1 MSKKLLPVRD
11 NINQDSNRD
20 VDNDV
25 VSIDSQINSM
35 DDDND
40 VEDDDQIS
48 VIVDMI
54 SYPNFF
60 WVLIVMIN

>member
-1 MSKKLLPVRD
+1 MMDFSILINF
-11 NINQDSNRD
+11 NISQDSNHD

-25 VSIDSQINSM
+25 VSIDSRINSM

-54 SYPNFF
+54 SYLNFF
-60 WVLIVMIN
+60 

>member
-25 VSIDSQINSM
+25 VSIESQMNSI
-35 DDDND
+35 DDD
-40 VEDDDQIS
+40 DDD
-48 VIVDMI
+48 
-54 SYPNFF
+54 
-60 WVLIVMIN
+60 

>member
-1 MSKKLLPVRD
+1 MMDFSILVKT
-11 NINQDSNRD
+11 DSSNHD

-25 VSIDSQINSM
+25 VSIDSRINSM

-54 SYPNFF
+54 SYLNFF
-60 WVLIVMIN
+60 